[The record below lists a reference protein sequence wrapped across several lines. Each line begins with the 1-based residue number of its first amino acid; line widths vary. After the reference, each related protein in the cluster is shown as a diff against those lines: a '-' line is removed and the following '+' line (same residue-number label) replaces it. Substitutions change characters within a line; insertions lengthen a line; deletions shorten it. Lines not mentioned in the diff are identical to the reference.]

1 MDYALDYT
9 VGGLEPA
16 RRYKFYPNRSA
27 TRAEVFAFAKNIL
40 NVKNGTDGYCEIDG
54 IKVKEPCKI
63 S

>member
-27 TRAEVFAFAKNIL
+27 TRAEVFAFAKGLIMAS
-40 NVKNGTDGYCEIDG
+40 NVSI
-54 IKVKEPCKI
+54 
-63 S
+63 